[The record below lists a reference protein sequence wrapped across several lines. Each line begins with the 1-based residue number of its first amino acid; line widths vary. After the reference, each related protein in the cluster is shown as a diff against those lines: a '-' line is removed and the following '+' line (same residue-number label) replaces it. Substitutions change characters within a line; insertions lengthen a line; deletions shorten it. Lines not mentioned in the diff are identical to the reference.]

1 MVSGSWNEYPVSQLT
16 DMVDF
21 LRDSGFV
28 VMAHLS
34 YDTSWWRQID
44 LAS

>member
-1 MVSGSWNEYPVSQLT
+1 MVSDLME
-16 DMVDF
+16 MVDA
-21 LRDSGFV
+21 LRASGFV

-34 YDTSWWRQID
+34 YDLSWWRQID